1 MYIVSTNNTRQQQ
14 HNLLTSFSH
23 VERKVYVCC
32 VFIYVIISKTGN
44 FREKLPNLSKK
55 SLDEKICFFPI
66 YTPPYIH
73 IYVHIFATYN
83 IYTYLSR
90 LSKSILLLPYYVLLL
105 TYKQRGGGKML
116 RVYACIR
123 KGNVR

>member
-55 SLDEKICFFPI
+55 SLDEKICFFFYI
-66 YTPPYIH
+66 YSSIYPYIC
-73 IYVHIFATYN
+73 TY
-83 IYTYLSR
+83 ICY
-90 LSKSILLLPYYVLLL
+90 I
-105 TYKQRGGGKML
+105 
-116 RVYACIR
+116 
-123 KGNVR
+123 